1 MTTIVGS
8 ERFQVSSDTCCSDRL
23 LSVINNCR
31 VSLSEN
37 KDGKKPIDI
46 SKGLEHTESI
56 ELVSDTTC
64 LTIYMLTFQRADWL
78 RAH

>member
-1 MTTIVGS
+1 M
-8 ERFQVSSDTCCSDRL
+8 
-23 LSVINNCR
+23 INNCR